1 MGKSGCA
8 GWCWAMGEWS
18 PVRRESIKRLLVRA
32 PNWIGDAVMCE
43 PALRGIRS
51 LFPQAELTVL
61 AKPTVAELFIGYSG
75 LDRVEIYRDK
85 SVHAGLAGKWALA
98 GDLRRQRFDLAV
110 LFQNAFEAAFLTWL
124 AGIPRRYGYAT
135 DGRTVFLTDPVAVP
149 DRSALT
155 HQVGYYWNLLKP
167 LGLAGEPSAPALA
180 VSAEEAQA
188 MGKRLASAG
197 IGPDEAVIGI
207 NPGST
212 YGSAK
217 RWLPERFAEAARRLV
232 ERARQDEGKEVA
244 VMVLGAKGEEA
255 LGKAIAA
262 LVGTR
267 SIVLSGVTTIRELM
281 AATKRCRLLLTND
294 TGPMHIAAACNVPIV
309 AVFGPTDWR
318 TTAPYGQEQSIVRE
332 PVDCAPCLLRECP
345 IDHRCMTRVSVD
357 RVYETAV
364 QQLAG
369 LSGPSGLSGLSGQE
383 GLSGQGG
390 RSGLSGGSDL
400 SGKTDQIDQTDQ
412 TDRIDKTDQPN
423 VLSGYTIFL
432 DRDGTLNPDPG
443 YIRSSDQFDLF
454 PGVAQALSIL
464 KQAGARL
471 IVVTNQSGVARGLF
485 SIGDLNGIH
494 AKLRRLLDEAGVSL
508 DAIYVCPHHPDDSCE
523 CRKPNRGLIDQA
535 AREQPVDLA
544 RSYVI
549 GDHARD
555 MELAKRVGSRS
566 ILVTTG
572 AVLPQQ
578 VEGLKTSGSAPDCV
592 ASSFAEA
599 VDWLLSDARS
609 RAAHQRTHA

>member
-345 IDHRCMTRVSVD
+345 IDHRCMTRVSAD

-364 QQLAG
+364 QQMG
-369 LSGPSGLSGLSGQE
+369 SLSGSSGLSGA
-383 GLSGQGG
+383 
-390 RSGLSGGSDL
+390 SD
-400 SGKTDQIDQTDQ
+400 SNKTNQTNQ
-412 TDRIDKTDQPN
+412 TNETNQPN
-423 VLSGYTIFL
+423 ILSGYTIFL

-443 YIRSSDQFDLF
+443 YIRSSDQFELF